1 MPCQESACSCSFYK
15 LRLNEKH
22 LRDLAG
28 PLTAADMSALF
39 NPVPFGGMRDSPL
52 TQIREDPEAAAVW
65 DSFRNIDPEK
75 ESKVLQVRSPA
86 GAVTSNTSSSSGSS
100 SRPRG
105 MQHVCRVA
113 QGGITDD
120 CLSV

>member
-1 MPCQESACSCSFYK
+1 M
-15 LRLNEKH
+15 
-22 LRDLAG
+22 AG

-75 ESKVLQVRSPA
+75 ESKVLQVRSVNEQQQRQQQQTFA
-86 GAVTSNTSSSSGSS
+86 
-100 SRPRG
+100 
-105 MQHVCRVA
+105 HVFCVA
-113 QGGITDD
+113 KGGIADD
-120 CLSV
+120 CLSD